1 MSYVKL
7 TDENFEQEVLKSDIP
22 VLVDFWAEWCV
33 PCKMLGPI
41 IEELADEYAGKVK
54 ICKLDVDDA
63 PATAGQFGVQSIPT
77 VMVFKGGEQVTQT
90 LGAQPK
96 DAIVKLFS
104 DLI

>member
-7 TDENFEQEVLKSDIP
+7 TNDNFDQEVLKSEIP

-63 PATAGQFGVQSIPT
+63 PDAAAKFSVQSIPT
-77 VMVFKGGEQVTQT
+77 VIVFNKGQQVTQSI
-90 LGAQPK
+90 GASPK
-96 DAIVKLFS
+96 EILVKMFA

>member
-1 MSYVKL
+1 MSYIKL

-96 DAIVKLFS
+96 DVIVKLFA

>member
-41 IEELADEYAGKVK
+41 IEELAGEYAGKVK

-63 PATAGQFGVQSIPT
+63 PESAGKFSVQSIPT
-77 VMVFKGGEQVTQT
+77 VMVFNKGEQVRQT

-96 DAIVKLFS
+96 DAIVKLFA